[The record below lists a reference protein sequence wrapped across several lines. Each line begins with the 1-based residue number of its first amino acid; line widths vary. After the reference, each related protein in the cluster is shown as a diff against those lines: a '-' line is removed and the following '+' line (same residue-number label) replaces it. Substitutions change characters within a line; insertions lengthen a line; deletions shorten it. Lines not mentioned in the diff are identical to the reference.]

1 MKKLLVRTLLLI
13 SLTTAAQ
20 AVIWNTNVTEEE
32 VLEKAQEISSVVQLL
47 AQTGGGSGTIIARNE
62 GKIYILTA
70 KHVVDNK
77 ELIYAILDLGNG
89 VKKAIQAKG
98 YYTNPNGTPLLEQL
112 KDSLELIT
120 GGVIAILE
128 LEEDMDTRRKGLT
141 IAPLYQDTPESL
153 SSAILHGAGYGI
165 FGSNN
170 ETTLSASD
178 GQKRYYETSILEIE
192 EDFSNQFAS
201 RTPITYEAT
210 LWSSAMQ
217 SMIAYNVQKLSAL
230 IHSGALTNYF
240 NIFPSAWAIGQIIT
254 IAIIEDSILA
264 WTSPSS
270 TLIKTKNVQKY
281 PYQRED
287 PKFYGSIE
295 SGDSGSPIFEES
307 GQIVAIAR
315 SVSIKHND
323 FTVVYPYLAW
333 IEQVLNGEKKITLLN
348 PNIAPNYSMKI
359 RLLASGASTFP
370 HPIELNHEILYSL
383 AYRGG
388 RPSKAILDTLSQHEL
403 DTTLYFTC
411 YYREEK
417 AQEKLIEWGARID
430 ARTLCTLAIDKNKP
444 SQAVL
449 NSLSKSVI
457 TEALSTL
464 HKGVY
469 LDAEETLLSWI
480 DEAGQDLE

>member
-1 MKKLLVRTLLLI
+1 MKKLLIKTLLLI

-20 AVIWNTNVTEEE
+20 AVIWNKNITEEE
-32 VLEKAQEISSVVQLL
+32 VLEKAQEISSAVPLV
-47 AQTGGGSGTIIARNE
+47 TPIGIGSGAIIARNE

-70 KHVVDNK
+70 KHVVNNG
-77 ELIYAILDLGNG
+77 ELIYVILDLGNG

-98 YYTNPNGTPLLEQL
+98 YYTNPNGAPLLEQFT
-112 KDSLELIT
+112 DFLELS
-120 GGVIAILE
+120 GGGDIAILE
-128 LEEDMDTRRKGLT
+128 LEEDIDTRTADLT

-192 EDFSNQFAS
+192 EYFSNRFAS
-201 RTPITYEAT
+201 NTPITYDAT

-217 SMIAYNVQKLSAL
+217 SMIASNVQALSAL

-240 NIFPSAWAIGQIIT
+240 NTFPSAWAIGKIIT
-254 IAIIEDSILA
+254 IAVIEDWILA
-264 WTSPSS
+264 SKSPPS
-270 TLIKTKNVQKY
+270 TLIKTKNVQEY
-281 PYQRED
+281 PYQPED
-287 PKFYGSIE
+287 PKCYGSID
-295 SGDSGSPIFEES
+295 SGDSGSSIFEES

-315 SVSIKHND
+315 SVNNKHNH
-323 FTVVYPYLAW
+323 FTVVYPYLDW
-333 IEQVLNGEKKITLLN
+333 IEQVLNGEKEITLLN
-348 PNIAPNYSMKI
+348 PNILTDYVMQI
-359 RLLASGASTFP
+359 RLLEYGASTFP
-370 HPIELNHEILYSL
+370 YPIELNYEKLYSL
-383 AYRGG
+383 AHKGG
-388 RPSKAILDTLSQHEL
+388 RPSKAILDTLNQHEL
-403 DTTLYFTC
+403 DTALYFTC
-411 YYREEK
+411 DYSEEK

-430 ARTLCTLAIDKNKP
+430 ARALCTLAINKNKP

-480 DEAGQDLE
+480 DEAGQNLE